1 MADRLLLLFDIDGTL
16 LDRATAEH
24 AAALHEAMHQVY
36 GVDTTST
43 RVPAAGRTDLE
54 IARETLLVLGLS
66 AARIEEGFAD
76 LRAAAAEAYARLV
89 PDDLSATVMPGMRD
103 LLERLA
109 ARDDAI
115 LSLVTGNL
123 EAIARLKL
131 NAAGIGGFFASGQG
145 GFGSDSVDRTDL
157 PPIARRRAGTRER
170 PHPRERTLVIGD
182 TPLDIACA
190 RADGLAVLA
199 LATGPH
205 PAADVADADAVLT
218 DAHALG
224 VELDRRLA

>member
-1 MADRLLLLFDIDGTL
+1 VADRLLLLFDIDGTL

-131 NAAGIGGFFASGQG
+131 NAAGLGGFFASGQG

>member
-131 NAAGIGGFFASGQG
+131 NAAGLGGFFASGQG

>member
-1 MADRLLLLFDIDGTL
+1 VADRLLLLFDIDGTL

-89 PDDLSATVMPGMRD
+89 PDDLSTTVMPGMRD

-131 NAAGIGGFFASGQG
+131 NAAGLGGFFASGQG